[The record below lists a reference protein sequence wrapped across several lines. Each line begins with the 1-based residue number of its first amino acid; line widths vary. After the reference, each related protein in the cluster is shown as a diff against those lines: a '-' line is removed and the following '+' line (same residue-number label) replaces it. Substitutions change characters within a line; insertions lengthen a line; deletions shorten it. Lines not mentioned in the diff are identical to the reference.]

1 MILSPHYFVAY
12 FRAFVMV
19 YKLVND
25 DSWEMDLTLDL
36 TLTGLDMF
44 FKPYQIAS
52 LELLWKSKEN
62 LSSRQVWEKVNET
75 LPGTISRASIINFL
89 NASVE
94 TGLLNYMETTGKGG
108 YRRLYSSKL
117 DKLET
122 SRFLSENV
130 KEKLQT
136 L

>member
-1 MILSPHYFVAY
+1 
-12 FRAFVMV
+12 MV
-19 YKLVND
+19 YKTVKD
-25 DSWEMDLTLDL
+25 DNWEMDLTVELSE
-36 TLTGLDMF
+36 TGLEMF

-52 LELLWKSKEN
+52 LELLWNSEET
-62 LSSRQVWEKVNET
+62 LSSRQVWEKVNKV

-94 TGLLNYMETTGKGG
+94 NGLLDFVETTGKGG

-117 DKLET
+117 SKVEA
-122 SRFLSENV
+122 SSYLSEIV
-130 KEKLQT
+130 KDRLQT